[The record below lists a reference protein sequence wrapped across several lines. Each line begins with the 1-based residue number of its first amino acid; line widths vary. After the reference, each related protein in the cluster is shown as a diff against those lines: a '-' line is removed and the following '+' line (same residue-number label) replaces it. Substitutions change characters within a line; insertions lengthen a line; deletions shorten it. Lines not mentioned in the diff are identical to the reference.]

1 MLTLIVAVAAAGFA
15 AQAAGQATRAS
26 SVSAAQP
33 ADTASL
39 AREAQEAVS
48 REDWEGAVRGYEKL
62 VKLAPRTAEYQLKL
76 GIAHYSAGR
85 PNEAIAPLR
94 QTQKLSPGLTQAGDY
109 LGAALAET
117 GHCDEALPL
126 LKKAA
131 SRATN
136 KDFKRTLE
144 LDGVRCGMAVN
155 HMDDAIDFLRMLTR
169 GYPNDPEVLYLAV
182 HVFSDLSIR
191 ASQELL
197 FNAPSSY
204 QVHELNAEALE
215 TQGNWKD
222 AAMEYREVLKKNPN
236 LPGIHFRLG
245 RLQLSAPKTA
255 TSLEEARREFEEEL
269 KIDPNNAGAEYVL
282 GELAREDQQW
292 PPAIEHFGRA
302 AKLDAG
308 FADAFIGLGRSL
320 IAGGRAAE
328 AIAPLETAEKLQPDN
343 PVPHFH
349 LATAYRRTGRKQ
361 DADRELGLHQQ
372 ASAKARQNQ
381 QNIQAGVAGPQ
392 EVLGPQKAE
401 P

>member
-1 MLTLIVAVAAAGFA
+1 MSKISRMFISAVTLALLARA
-15 AQAAGQATRAS
+15 AQTGGK
-26 SVSAAQP
+26 VP
-33 ADTASL
+33 APPTDPA
-39 AREAQEAVS
+39 AREAQAAFS
-48 REDWEGAVRGYEKL
+48 RSDWPLAIQGYEKL
-62 VKLAPRTAEYQLKL
+62 VKTAPGTAEYQLKL

-85 PNEAIAPLR
+85 PNEAISQLR
-94 QTQKLSPGLTQAGDY
+94 QAQKLGPGLTLANDY
-109 LGAALAET
+109 LGASLAES
-117 GHCDEALPL
+117 GHCDEALSL
-126 LKKAA
+126 LRKAV
-131 SRATN
+131 SRTTD

-144 LDGVRCGMAVN
+144 LDGVRCAMAAN
-155 HMDDAIDFLRMLTR
+155 HMDDAIDFLRLLTR
-169 GYPNDPEVLYLAV
+169 GYPNDPDVLYLAV

-191 ASQELL
+191 ASQVLL
-197 FNAPSSY
+197 FTAPSSY

-236 LPGIHFRLG
+236 LAGVHYRLG
-245 RLQLSAPKTA
+245 RLLLSAPKTA
-255 TSLEEARREFEEEL
+255 TSLDEARREFEEEL

-292 PPAIEHFGRA
+292 PAAIEHFGRA

-308 FADAFIGLGRSL
+308 FADAFVGLGRSL
-320 IAGGRAAE
+320 IAGGRPAE
-328 AIAPLETAEKLQPDN
+328 AIAPLETAKTLQPDN

-372 ASAKARQNQ
+372 ASEKARQNQ